1 MLYPSFSTRI
11 AEWWQVV
18 DELTKLGKKLTLEV
32 NPIQEDGLQTQIV
45 KAIFDGKYA
54 GMADSV
60 PLAICKAAL
69 ATIED

>member
-1 MLYPSFSTRI
+1 
-11 AEWWQVV
+11 
-18 DELTKLGKKLTLEV
+18 LTKFGKKLTLEV
-32 NPIQEDGLQTQIV
+32 NSIQEDGLQTQIV